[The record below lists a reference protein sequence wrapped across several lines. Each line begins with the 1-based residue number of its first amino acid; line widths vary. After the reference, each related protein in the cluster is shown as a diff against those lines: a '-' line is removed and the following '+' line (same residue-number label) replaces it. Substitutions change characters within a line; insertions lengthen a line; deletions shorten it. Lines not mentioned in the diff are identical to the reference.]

1 MAQVYDEQGNAVG
14 EDYAPVYADPSEP
27 PASPPVYPD
36 EGPSFI
42 QSLIDRE
49 KAYWEQAQTGVRQMP
64 GYNYLTD
71 LLSGAKTESKGG
83 LLDALKAPLNL
94 GMGVLGM
101 IDPVG
106 TVGSEVGKRGW
117 QAAGEPGGEWGQLG
131 AELLGGIGGGMGGAK
146 ILSKLPGITPAVR
159 RGLQTV
165 EETQQVLG
173 SKISPIEAAAA
184 KTVSD
189 PGATQLGMF
198 GREAPEMGQAMG
210 SRIDPYGPTA
220 ERIIRDSGADQLG
233 MFRSQ
238 SPNLPVEIET
248 TIAESLSP
256 ADRMRRAE
264 LKAFL
269 SKKGLSADEREW
281 AASQLRSIDNK
292 TTFKT
297 HDVTR
302 FNESPGSIL
311 TSGEAGQPGLLESRV
326 PASPG
331 GIVRGATEPVSDF
344 LTGGTK
350 TISDDVLGQPGLLQ
364 GEVPAFK
371 GGIVREGTGVV
382 GEVPTG
388 RKVASPGQLDQVGYQ
403 QELFDEMKGKR
414 VKPAPSETHP
424 PDPTLTDKISNWY
437 MMNMQNPLVKSTG
450 LLVTAP
456 GTALRNFMYQGYRS
470 TLEVPMQALQEMI
483 YTGSFEGAWQR
494 AATQLTG
501 VFDSAAYRKELF
513 DVMERAPKEVR
524 EMLGRRGM
532 IADYAEL
539 PAADWYDKTIQPV
552 QKWLNKANELQEKG
566 FWYTNLAASING
578 QLAPMGV
585 KLGRDLRAGQLPQQV
600 INKAIDHAFEMT
612 YSSPMGDKVHT
623 AYKAVLNM
631 PIAGILLNEAAPFAR
646 FNYSNAL
653 KEVIEMSPAGMALAG
668 LKAFDPRTAEEAA
681 RGIAKSM
688 IGTKMIEQFARIKQ
702 DPTLDVWEVPLPGYG
717 KVDMRRWFPLSAYAL
732 LGELFNR
739 PLGTKNARVSG
750 EDLESVLTGGTRID
764 DTAIGVLAR
773 MKDLSLQ
780 GAMRGL
786 GESAT
791 TMMARWTTPFK
802 GLNDA
807 YALVTGDPNVMAARD
822 VTTRRFGPFDK
833 AAANIPGLRQMLPE
847 RIDPSLGPGERP
859 GPRNRDEYVAQL
871 AGLDTVRSNVVK
883 DELSRLKFTGSQ
895 GDALMESVYA
905 RLREKGIDVKSP
917 VELEGSTTAGDFPR
931 KMYASEGD
939 KDLNR
944 AMNTLMRD
952 VGQPFLERFMTSEG
966 YKNAPLE
973 LQRFII
979 NQWQTELKST
989 FKKVAV
995 AGGGPE
1001 VAMEQFFKDMSPI
1014 TRGFLEYMTIKEK

>member
-14 EDYAPVYADPSEP
+14 EDYAPVYADPSET

-131 AELLGGIGGGMGGAK
+131 AELLGGIGGGMAGAK
-146 ILSKLPGITPAVR
+146 ILSKVPGITPAVR

-184 KTVSD
+184 KTVGD
-189 PGATQLGMF
+189 PGANQLSFLERMSPDLPQEF
-198 GREAPEMGQAMG
+198 ETVVKEALPKGARTEL
-210 SRIDPYGPTA
+210 A
-220 ERIIRDSGADQLG
+220 EAR
-233 MFRSQ
+233 
-238 SPNLPVEIET
+238 
-248 TIAESLSP
+248 
-256 ADRMRRAE
+256 
-264 LKAFL
+264 AFL
-269 SKKGLSADEREW
+269 KKKGLSETDREW
-281 AASQLRSIDNK
+281 ALNKIQAIENK
-292 TTFKT
+292 TTFST
-297 HDVTR
+297 DTFETFPAR
-302 FNESPGSIL
+302 Q
-311 TSGEAGQPGLLESRV
+311 GELIKGDIPGQPGLLES
-326 PASPG
+326 
-331 GIVRGATEPVSDF
+331 
-344 LTGGTK
+344 
-350 TISDDVLGQPGLLQ
+350 
-364 GEVPAFK
+364 EVPAFK

-388 RKVASPGQLDQVGYQ
+388 RRVASPGQLDQVGYQ

-414 VKPAPSETHP
+414 VMPAPSNTHE
-424 PDPTLTDKISNWY
+424 PDPTLTEKISNWY

-833 AAANIPGLRQMLPE
+833 AAANVPGLRQMLPE